1 MSMMLLIAGLILF
14 LGAHSVRIFA
24 DDSRTKLIEKLGV
37 NKWKGV
43 ITLLSIAGFAL
54 MIIGYQQARMTP
66 IPLWEPPVWGR
77 AVAIVLNLFAFILLV
92 AAYVPANSIKAR
104 IGHPMVA
111 SVKIWAL
118 GHLLANGNVVDLVL
132 FGTFLIWAV
141 LDFRISR
148 KRDRTENVVRPAG
161 LMKNNVLTVA
171 IGVIAWAAFVMVLH
185 AYLVGVQPWAM

>member
-1 MSMMLLIAGLILF
+1 MMLLIAGLILF

-24 DDSRTKLIEKLGV
+24 DATRTTMIEKIGQ
-37 NKWKGV
+37 NKWKGI
-43 ITLLSIAGFAL
+43 ITLFSIAGFAL
-54 MIIGYQQARMTP
+54 LIIGYQQARMTP
-66 IPLWEPPVWGR
+66 MPLWEPPVWGR
-77 AVAIVLNLFAFILLV
+77 HLAILLNLFAAILIT
-92 AAYVPANSIKAR
+92 AAYVPGNSIKAR

-118 GHLLANGNVVDLVL
+118 AHLLANGNLVDLVL

-161 LMKNNVLTVA
+161 TMSKNLLTVF
-171 IGVIAWAAFVMVLH
+171 IGVVIWAALLFYLH
-185 AYLVGVQPWAM
+185 AYLVGVQPWVM

>member
-1 MSMMLLIAGLILF
+1 MMLLIAGLILF

-24 DDSRTKLIEKLGV
+24 DDTRTTMIEKIGQ
-37 NKWKGV
+37 NKWKGI

-54 MIIGYQQARMTP
+54 LIIGYQQARMNP
-66 IPLWEPPVWGR
+66 MPLWEPPVWGR
-77 AVAIVLNLFAFILLV
+77 HLAILLNLFAAILIT
-92 AAYVPANSIKAR
+92 AAYVPGNSIKAR

-118 GHLLANGNVVDLVL
+118 AHLLANGNLVDLVL

-161 LMKNNVLTVA
+161 TMSKNLLTVF
-171 IGVIAWAAFVMVLH
+171 IGVVIWAALLVYLH